1 MADNVLD
8 VFDLTGRT
16 AVITGGASG
25 IGEATCEVLAAQG
38 ANVVVADLNID
49 GATAVAERIT
59 AAGGTAVAKETN
71 ITKKADLQAAVDL
84 AVDTWGGLDVM
95 ANVAGIAHEAPVADI
110 SEEDLDKLL
119 AINLKGTIFGC
130 QAAIP
135 AMKASGGGSIIN
147 VASSSI
153 DVAAPNYGLY
163 AATKA
168 AIAQLTMTMTWEVGR
183 HGIRVNTIAPGAT
196 VTPFTARH
204 AFNEDGSPNPEKM
217 DQFVERMRRISPI
230 GRVGEAIDQAWL
242 IMYLAS
248 DAARFCT
255 GQLWR
260 ANGGQAIVR

>member
-153 DVAAPNYGLY
+153 DCLLY
-163 AATKA
+163 T
-168 AIAQLTMTMTWEVGR
+168 
-183 HGIRVNTIAPGAT
+183 
-196 VTPFTARH
+196 
-204 AFNEDGSPNPEKM
+204 SPSPRDRQKS
-217 DQFVERMRRISPI
+217 RMPSS
-230 GRVGEAIDQAWL
+230 A
-242 IMYLAS
+242 
-248 DAARFCT
+248 
-255 GQLWR
+255 
-260 ANGGQAIVR
+260 